1 MAGIFDSIPAIAVTL
16 FAVGLVGIM
25 VYERSR
31 ARAAQQE
38 EGPAAAEADDAG
50 AAPGSAGREADQEA
64 GRGGRDGGPGGKG
77 SGRRGRKRARA

>member
-38 EGPAAAEADDAG
+38 EGPASAEADDAG
-50 AAPGSAGREADQEA
+50 AAPDSAGREADQGA
-64 GRGGRDGGPGGKG
+64 GRDGGPGGKG